1 MAREAARLLEG
12 SNWLPEPLRLG
23 GDEAV
28 ADAGETVTDEVTDK
42 TALDAA
48 AAELPAFLADDAD
61 PSADEAAS
69 GSGDKE
75 ADHLQ
80 AAE

>member
-1 MAREAARLLEG
+1 MAEEAALD
-12 SNWLPEPLRLG
+12 
-23 GDEAV
+23 GD
-28 ADAGETVTDEVTDK
+28 
-42 TALDAA
+42 

-61 PSADEAAS
+61 PSSDEPVTIDS
-69 GSGDKE
+69 DE